1 MEKNKSNS
9 NIMHE
14 IAYRILFCLWYA
26 VSILPLRMHYITSS
40 IIAVLLFHVIR
51 YRRKLVHKNMRDA
64 FPEMTERQLRKEEYR
79 FYQHFCDIFIESLK
93 YFSISKEEMR
103 RRMRFIGVEQI
114 KDSFRKGRSC
124 GVFLGHYAN
133 WEWVSS
139 LPLWIERDLGL
150 CTQLYHPLENK
161 VFDRLVG
168 YTRQRFG
175 GRNIP
180 MNESLRHLIKYKKD
194 GTPVV
199 LGFIAD
205 QVPFWNNIH
214 YWTNF
219 LNHPDTPVFTGPE
232 KLMKKLDMDVFYMDV
247 RQVRRGYYE
256 AEFIPITTTPNDYKD
271 YDLTE
276 TYTHMLEE
284 TISKAPAYW
293 LWTHNRWKRTKAEW
307 EKMYDA
313 ETGKVIMNKN
323 S

>member
-1 MEKNKSNS
+1 MKTNELSLKQKVLLYT
-9 NIMHE
+9 I
-14 IAYRILFCLWYA
+14 YVLWYIM
-26 VSILPLRMHYITSS
+26 STLPLRLLYVISGVFYILVYY
-40 IIAVLLFHVIR
+40 IVR
-51 YRRKLVHKNMRDA
+51 YRRKLVRRNLRDS
-64 FPEMTERQLRKEEYR
+64 FPDKTEKELCNIEKA

-93 YFSISKEEMR
+93 YFSISKDELR
-103 RRMRFIGVEQI
+103 KRMRFIGAEKI
-114 KDSFRKGRSC
+114 KESFRNGRSC

-133 WEWVSS
+133 WEWISS
-139 LPLWIERDLGL
+139 LPLWIERDLGV
-150 CTQLYHPLENK
+150 CAQLYHPLENK
-161 VFDRLVG
+161 VFDTLVG
-168 YTRQRFG
+168 YTRERFG
-175 GRNIP
+175 GSNIP
-180 MNESLRHLIKYKKD
+180 VNESLRHLVKYKKEK
-194 GTPVV
+194 TPVV

-232 KLMKKLDMDVFYMDV
+232 KLMKKLDMDVYYMDV

-256 AEFIPITTTPNDYKD
+256 AEFKPITTSPNDYKD

-276 TYTHMLEE
+276 AYTNMLEE

-293 LWTHNRWKRTKAEW
+293 LWTHNRWKRTKTEW